1 MGPWSQNS
9 TSAAAT
15 TLQKSSSRQTRRRRP
30 TSRTTSSWPVWFL
43 ASSLLLLASLNLVLV
58 TRIPYDY
65 YYVEEQELDAWSGQ
79 GHRKTLIR
87 MSQEEEENKV
97 YTTRQQVQS
106 PFEDNRND
114 VCQEKYHRR
123 TSRGRIPL
131 RREVLD
137 RSQLYMGHRG
147 RLAHVIDKLQH
158 HQPIQV
164 LVCGGSITLGHGVAT
179 PEAARYAGQFETWLK
194 DHYPL
199 SSSSQ
204 QQHSVLVRGAH
215 GANTCAMA
223 QRLHLLLDE
232 LHQTVPDIIVL
243 EFAVNDYQGQD
254 HKVLVDSKT
263 EVFFD
268 GFDRLATCAEV
279 VVSTLLS
286 HYPKAALV
294 FLEFQTAVLPRKTAQ
309 VLHWGVAHH
318 YQIPVLSYAQAI
330 LPDFVQLAQLL
341 QPYNYSLPTASNPT
355 NSAFAHELPALYKAL
370 PPFPH
375 GCGPCRTDDI
385 SLQFRPHGC
394 RTLCFFMEPKRGGYW
409 QGTCPEHFDT
419 NGSIH
424 NNDNESSTTSS
435 QMLEPCHVPLFAHD
449 AVHPSAV
456 GHAVAAQLL
465 GEWMARTAHQLCR
478 GQISLEDPVP
488 VVPSRTWMGSREEDS
503 DTNEE
508 TDRVMDS
515 SSVSVLQARHRFVLV
530 NDTMPLFANPH
541 RLAAVQ
547 HSSGFACQAGR
558 HPADRVGW
566 MATNPKGNE
575 FVTFEINVP
584 RAPCYVIVLS
594 ILRSYETVGLFS
606 IQTVDLATNRTTTT
620 PITTALWKPRIS
632 IPAEFAATTDDDRY
646 ACTGHCRITVRTHP
660 RRRHRHRPSNHSSS
674 SNDPPKHWSKVKI
687 MSLAVR
693 PCVATTHSK
702 TKKRAGG
709 DAAGGRHPFNETP
722 SLGTSPNIY

>member
-1 MGPWSQNS
+1 MGPWSHHS
-9 TSAAAT
+9 TAAATT
-15 TLQKSSSRQTRRRRP
+15 TLQKSSSRQTRRRP
-30 TSRTTSSWPVWFL
+30 TSSSTSSWPVWFL
-43 ASSLLLLASLNLVLV
+43 ASSLLLLASMNLVLV

-65 YYVEEQELDAWSGQ
+65 YYVDEQGQNAWSGQ

-106 PFEDNRND
+106 PQEDNRND

-147 RLAHVIDKLQH
+147 RLAHVIHKLQY

-179 PEAARYAGQFETWLK
+179 PEAARYAGQFETWLN
-194 DHYPL
+194 DQYPV

-223 QRLHLLLDE
+223 QRLHLLLNE
-232 LHQTVPDIIVL
+232 LHQTVPHIIVL

-263 EVFFD
+263 DVFFD

-286 HYPKAALV
+286 HFPKAALV

-341 QPYNYSLPTASNPT
+341 QPYNYSLPTISSNSTDDAIP
-355 NSAFAHELPALYKAL
+355 SADELPALYEAL

-375 GCGPCRTDDI
+375 GCSPCRADDI

-409 QGTCPEHFDT
+409 QGSCPEHF
-419 NGSIH
+419 H
-424 NNDNESSTTSS
+424 NNDGIHNTTSTTTF
-435 QMLEPCHVPLFAHD
+435 QPCHVPLFAHD

-465 GEWMARTAHQLCR
+465 GEWMARTADQLCR
-478 GQISLEDPVP
+478 GQISLEDPTP

-503 DTNEE
+503 DNHED
-508 TDRVMDS
+508 TDRLMDS
-515 SSVSVLQARHRFVLV
+515 SSVSLLQARHHFVLV

-541 RLAAVQ
+541 RLTAVH

-584 RAPCYVIVLS
+584 RAPCYVILLS

-660 RRRHRHRPSNHSSS
+660 RRRRHRPSNHSK
-674 SNDPPKHWSKVKI
+674 DDWKKKPVPHHWSKVKI

-693 PCVATTHSK
+693 PCVATTHSN
-702 TKKRAGG
+702 TKKRAGD
-709 DAAGGRHPFNETP
+709 DAAGGPHPFNETP
-722 SLGTSPNIY
+722 SLGTSPSIY